1 MKNFI
6 NIADIN
12 KQDLRKIIDQAK
24 LQKNKRSNISKSAID
39 PEKPLADKTLI
50 MIFEKPST
58 RTRLSFELAMKQL
71 GGQLLVLNPKEI
83 HYGSGEE
90 SIHDTAKVLSQYG
103 DIVMMRTYKHKHF
116 LEFSKHLYIP
126 IIN

>member
-50 MIFEKPST
+50 MIFEKAST

-71 GGQLLVLNPKEI
+71 GGELLVLDSKES
-83 HYGSGEE
+83 H
-90 SIHDTAKVLSQYG
+90 
-103 DIVMMRTYKHKHF
+103 
-116 LEFSKHLYIP
+116 
-126 IIN
+126 